1 MQRIEKNFRGLTV
14 LLALATA
21 LAAAGYY
28 LLLLWKLEWITD
40 IQLHV
45 GMLQNALRGQ
55 GSVPTNFGFYAVVRI
70 ASGFSERPGYLLA
83 AAIGVIGLAWGG
95 LVAASGYAGADLLE
109 RRLVGEEVAASLPGP
124 LLALLAATGSCLVF
138 PLPASFEG
146 WYLGL
151 LPPNVYHNSTIIC
164 ALPFNVLAFWLGVK
178 QLAVIR
184 RPAALTD
191 DVVLALVLVIGA
203 IFKPS
208 YAFAFIP
215 AYAVLFMRQFG
226 LRLPVLGRLAVA
238 LLPVL
243 LVIAGQLLWTRQ
255 HPHDTLYGAS
265 NLALGWPAG
274 WRTFVPGFG
283 PARVAACAASSLLVP
298 VAAYALRPAW
308 LRRRPHQLALG
319 SLLAG
324 LLLFLLV
331 HETGLRARH
340 GNFIWQVVAASHVL
354 HWVILLEGLAWVPTD
369 PAESRRKKLLLG
381 LLAIEVL
388 SGAVYLASSLVRGV
402 YQ

>member
-1 MQRIEKNFRGLTV
+1 MQRIEKNFRGRTV

-45 GMLQNALRGQ
+45 GMLQKVLRGQ
-55 GSVPTNFGFYAVVRI
+55 GSVPANFGFYAVVRI

-83 AAIGVIGLAWGG
+83 AAIGVIGLAWGA
-95 LVAASGYAGADLLE
+95 LVVVSGYGG
-109 RRLVGEEVAASLPGP
+109 RRLGPAPALGEQEAGPLPGT
-124 LLALLAATGSCLVF
+124 LAVLLAAAGSCLLF
-138 PLPASFEG
+138 PLPASAEG

-164 ALPFNVLAFWLGVK
+164 ALPFSVLAFWLGAK
-178 QLAVIR
+178 RLASSIW
-184 RPAALTD
+184 PALTD
-191 DVVLALVLVIGA
+191 DVVLALVLVVGA

-208 YAFAFIP
+208 YAFAFVP
-215 AYAVLFMRQFG
+215 AYAVLFVRQFG
-226 LRLPVLGRLAVA
+226 LRLPALGRLAVA

-243 LVIAGQLLWTRQ
+243 LVIVGQLFWTRQ

-265 NLALGWPAG
+265 TLALGWPAG
-274 WRTFVPGFG
+274 WRTFVPDFG
-283 PARVAACAASSLLVP
+283 PARAAACAASSLLVP
-298 VAAYALRPAW
+298 VAAYVLRPAW
-308 LRRRPHQLALG
+308 LRRQPHQLALG
-319 SLLAG
+319 CLLAG

-340 GNFIWQVVAASHVL
+340 GNFIWQVVAANHVL
-354 HWVILLEGLAWVPTD
+354 HWLILLEGLTWVP
-369 PAESRRKKLLLG
+369 ANAGQRRRKTLLLG
-381 LLAIEVL
+381 LLAIEVI
-388 SGAVYLASSLVRGV
+388 SGIVYLVSSLFRGV

>member
-1 MQRIEKNFRGLTV
+1 MQRIAKNFWRLTV
-14 LLALATA
+14 LLGLATA

-28 LLLLWKLEWITD
+28 LLLLWKLERITD

-45 GMLQNALRGQ
+45 GILQKVLRGQ
-55 GSVPTNFGFYAVVRI
+55 GSVPANFGFYAVVRI

-95 LVAASGYAGADLLE
+95 LVTASGYAGADLLK
-109 RRLVGEEVAASLPGP
+109 RRLVGEEVATPLPGP
-124 LLALLAATGSCLVF
+124 LLLLLAAAGSCLLF
-138 PLPASFEG
+138 PLPASAEG

-164 ALPFNVLAFWLGVK
+164 ALPFSVLAFVLGVK
-178 QLAVIR
+178 RLTATRPPALAHDL
-184 RPAALTD
+184 ALS
-191 DVVLALVLVIGA
+191 LVLVLGA
-203 IFKPS
+203 VFKPS
-208 YAFAFIP
+208 YAFAFGP
-215 AYAVLFMRQFG
+215 AFAVLFGRQFG
-226 LRLPVLGRLAVA
+226 LRLPTLGRLAVV

-243 LVIAGQLLWTRQ
+243 LVVAGQLLWTRQ

-265 NLALGWPAG
+265 TLAVGWPAG
-274 WRTFVPGFG
+274 WRTFVPDFG

-298 VAAYALRPAW
+298 AVAYALRPVW
-308 LRRRPHQLALG
+308 LQRPAHQLAVG

-340 GNFIWQVVAASHVL
+340 GNFIWQVVAANHVL
-354 HWVILLEGLAWVPTD
+354 HWLILLEALTWI
-369 PAESRRKKLLLG
+369 PADAGQSRRKKLLLG
-381 LLAIEVL
+381 LLAIEVV
-388 SGAVYLASSLVRGV
+388 SGVVYLVSSLFRGV